1 MRSQIV
7 SELHCETFYFS
18 SDEMWHQE
26 KEWLQHATLDFH
38 AFEMFIVLVGS
49 VSRYYWDCPGRL
61 IPSMVGFTVN
71 PDQWCWHD
79 RGQAWPG
86 SSTPYWHLPHHL
98 PCGGAR
104 SESINGLS
112 WPNSGSSP
120 FPSTP
125 RTLRFTR
132 PGRRRS
138 SRKPLGPDG
147 GSVSH
152 WGKSLA
158 SFYCYLLLTC
168 AKSMVFFVDSCSI
181 SILSGFNTVQ
191 FQRRW
196 CMVWRLSLI

>member
-1 MRSQIV
+1 
-7 SELHCETFYFS
+7 
-18 SDEMWHQE
+18 
-26 KEWLQHATLDFH
+26 
-38 AFEMFIVLVGS
+38 MFIVMVGS
-49 VSRYYWDCPGRL
+49 VSHYYWDFPGRL
-61 IPSMVGFTVN
+61 IPSVVGFTVN

-98 PCGGAR
+98 PRGGAR

-112 WPNSGSSP
+112 WPISGPSP
-120 FPSTP
+120 LPSTP

-132 PGRRRS
+132 PGRRGS

-147 GSVSH
+147 GSISH

-158 SFYCYLLLTC
+158 LLPFINLC
-168 AKSMVFFVDSCSI
+168 KNYGVSVDSCSL
-181 SILSGFNTVQ
+181 SVLSGLNTVQ